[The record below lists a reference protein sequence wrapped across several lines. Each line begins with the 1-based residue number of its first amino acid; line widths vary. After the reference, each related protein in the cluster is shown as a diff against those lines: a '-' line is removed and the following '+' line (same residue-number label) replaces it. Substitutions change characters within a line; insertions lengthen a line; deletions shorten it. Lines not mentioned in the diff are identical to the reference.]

1 MNSFIKYN
9 EQLRNLYSSY
19 INETNTDHFES
30 FFKENDPHEYL
41 RLNESINSLRDLG
54 IFFTGEELSAE
65 CAKIIAS
72 TLNEHSKVIDP
83 CCGAGNLLVALTKL
97 LPVC

>member
-19 INETNTDHFES
+19 INEANTDHFEK

-54 IFFTGEELSAE
+54 ISLQEKNCQQNVLR
-65 CAKIIAS
+65 
-72 TLNEHSKVIDP
+72 L
-83 CCGAGNLLVALTKL
+83 
-97 LPVC
+97 